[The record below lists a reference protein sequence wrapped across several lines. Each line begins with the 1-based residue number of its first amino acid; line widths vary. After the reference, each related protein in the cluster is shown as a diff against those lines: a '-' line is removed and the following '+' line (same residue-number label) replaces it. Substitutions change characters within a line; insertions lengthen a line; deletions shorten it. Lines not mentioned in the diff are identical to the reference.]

1 MATPT
6 PPNSPRSPRVPRTP
20 RTPADPEVDGLV
32 AASADAPNPYA
43 RLEKWTWL
51 LIFIGG
57 FGLALGIATLN
68 EDAATG
74 WLIVVPCAIAI
85 VTGIVLVLVRSRLK
99 DPKP

>member
-6 PPNSPRSPRVPRTP
+6 PPNFPRSP

-32 AASADAPNPYA
+32 AASDDAPNPYA

-57 FGLALGIATLN
+57 FGLALGIATLK

-74 WLIVVPCAIAI
+74 WLIVVPCAVAI